1 MIPRTFTAYQTLA
14 RQAMTMR
21 QLREACDW
29 TDRQAA
35 AAVQEL
41 CRTGQV
47 RRSIRP
53 NVGRYVYEVK
63 A

>member
-1 MIPRTFTAYQTLA
+1 MVPRTFTAYQALA

-21 QLREACDW
+21 QLREACEW
-29 TDRQAA
+29 TDKQAA
-35 AAVQEL
+35 AALHEL

-47 RRSIRP
+47 RRASRP
-53 NVGRYVYEVK
+53 NVARFVYEVK

>member
-1 MIPRTFTAYQTLA
+1 VIPRTFTAYQTIA
-14 RQAMTMR
+14 RQSMTMR
-21 QLREACDW
+21 QLRAACQW

-35 AAVQEL
+35 AAIQEL

-47 RRSIRP
+47 RRVSRAG
-53 NVGRYVYEVK
+53 VGRFVYEVI